1 MSVVHIGNPAAQEGF
16 EVKDPDGKSYHIEYR
31 PVEGDR
37 ITEIH
42 LPETLSLTEKFRTIT
57 TIMPKHLQ
65 QNANP
70 MWVECNDKT
79 LQTLLVEEYNLGKN
93 VRPDYYG
100 KENKVEEGLIMP
112 LSSLQALLSLTLLVP
127 TVFGLWAAS
136 KMALR
141 TNSGRDF
148 QSGVMFSTAS
158 NGGGAFASA
167 TYIGVSA
174 DTTAPA
180 AGDVTLTGEISTGT
194 LVRAQATYA
203 HTTGTSSAT
212 LTRLFTSDQTIT
224 VAKIGVFNNPTFGA
238 GTMVLESLLAT
249 VATMV
254 SGDQLSITE
263 TITL

>member
-1 MSVVHIGNPAAQEGF
+1 MSVVHLGNPAAKEGF
-16 EVKDPDGKSYHIEYR
+16 DVSNLVTGETRLEFR
-31 PVEGDR
+31 PVEGER

-42 LPETLSLTEKFRTIT
+42 LSEDLSLRDQFNTVTS
-57 TIMPKHLQ
+57 IMLNHLQ
-65 QNANP
+65 AGSNP
-70 MWVECNDKT
+70 SWVECGNEI
-79 LQTLLVEEYNLGKN
+79 LQSMLVEEYKLGKN
-93 VRPDYYG
+93 IRPANYG
-100 KENKVEEGLIMP
+100 KETNAHNNLVVP
-112 LSSLQALLSLTLLVP
+112 LSSSQALLSLTLLVP
-127 TVFGLWAAS
+127 TIFGVWAAS
-136 KMALR
+136 KMAVR

-158 NGGGAFASA
+158 NGGGSFASA
-167 TYIGVSA
+167 TYIGLSA

-180 AGDVTLTGEISTGT
+180 VGDVTLTGEISIGT
-194 LVRAQATYA
+194 LARAQATYG

-224 VAKIGVFNNPTFGA
+224 IAKIGVFNSPTFGA

-254 SGDQLSITE
+254 SGDSLSVTE